1 MMPTSRRK
9 GPAVNVTITENPHL
23 DDIEVSVACPRI
35 DERAQRIVASLS
47 ALDHQL
53 VGSHGG
59 TTYRVPLDDV
69 LYIETVDG
77 ATFLYTANAVLE
89 TPLRLYEAEDR
100 LSGTEFVRA
109 SRQMLVNFD
118 HVRGIRPVPGARL
131 QLLLDNGE
139 AAIASRQYAPDIKR
153 KLGL

>member
-1 MMPTSRRK
+1 MP
-9 GPAVNVTITENPHL
+9 
-23 DDIEVSVACPRI
+23 
-35 DERAQRIVASLS
+35 
-47 ALDHQL
+47 
-53 VGSHGG
+53 
-59 TTYRVPLDDV
+59 YRVPLDDV